1 MTHSGPRVIAFDG
14 DDTLWH
20 NEMIFTMTQERFRE
34 LLLRHTPEAD
44 VDARLLET
52 ERRNLAAFGYGIKG
66 FILSM
71 AETAIDVTEGRIP
84 ATDIR
89 AILEFGRAMLSHPV
103 ELLDGARA
111 TLETLAE
118 RYELMLVTKGDLFD
132 QESKIARSGLAPI
145 FSRVEILSEK
155 DEASYRRLL
164 ARHGVAPTEFI
175 MVGNSIRSD
184 ILPAIAV
191 GARAVHIPYHTTWAL
206 EHAEAPAAVADQLW
220 TLETIREL
228 PALVATWS
236 ER

>member
-1 MTHSGPRVIAFDG
+1 MARVAPRVIGFDG

-20 NEMIFTMTQERFRE
+20 NEMIFSMTQERFRE
-34 LLLRHTPEAD
+34 LLLRYAPEAD

-71 AETAIDVTEGRIP
+71 AETAIDVTDGRIP
-84 ATDIR
+84 AADIR
-89 AILEFGRAMLSHPV
+89 AILEFGRAMLAHPV
-103 ELLDGARA
+103 ELLDGVLT
-111 TLETLAE
+111 TLEALAGHHD
-118 RYELMLVTKGDLFD
+118 LILVTKGDLFD

-145 FSRVEILSEK
+145 FSGVEILSEK
-155 DEASYRRLL
+155 NEASYRRLL
-164 ARHGVAPTEFI
+164 ARHRVEPSEFA

-184 ILPAIAV
+184 VLPVIAL

-206 EHAEAPAAVADQLW
+206 EHADLPAAEDRLW

-228 PALVATWS
+228 PALVAAWS
-236 ER
+236 RP